1 MNTVWLCYPFA
12 EPGNW
17 GRFRK
22 WVNEEHDEK
31 GGKPGYSSDDCA
43 HLNITMRVEVV
54 FQKFV
59 DDAPRLAAGVR
70 EVDGID
76 SFFPSLLLLIVEL
89 WK

>member
-43 HLNITMRVEVV
+43 HL
-54 FQKFV
+54 
-59 DDAPRLAAGVR
+59 
-70 EVDGID
+70 
-76 SFFPSLLLLIVEL
+76 
-89 WK
+89 